1 MNMHEIVKEYVPQVL
16 YTFKL
21 LWVTIATIV
30 STVAFLS
37 VPGIVLFLYGY
48 ENYAGL
54 WVIVATVLLI
64 FFASVEHVMRD
75 FPNDVPFWQK
85 LRHSF
90 LSGLNLTLFG
100 ILFLSLVGIFIIGG
114 E

>member
-1 MNMHEIVKEYVPQVL
+1 MREIFKKYGPPIVL
-16 YTFKL
+16 MFKL

-37 VPGIVLFLYGY
+37 VPGIVLFHYGY
-48 ENYAGL
+48 EDYAGL

-64 FFASVEHVMRD
+64 FFASVEHVMHD
-75 FPNDVPFWQK
+75 FPDDVPFWQK
-85 LRHSF
+85 VRHSL

-100 ILFLSLVGIFIIGG
+100 ILFLSLVGILL
-114 E
+114 